1 MKDKFNT
8 KDNTNKYAW
17 NDAMILDKI
26 QDILEDKNI
35 DELELTE
42 DYLENLKAQLSKSIS
57 IEDITEAGY
66 IVAQNI
72 EDLKVLPNED
82 IKEYILRLKN
92 YLNNTSLKFIK
103 AEFKGIE
110 FEVYKDSNI
119 DDVFNEYYTKY
130 DDIYG
135 ISQMLSDLGLKQ

>member
-42 DYLENLKAQLSKSIS
+42 DYLENLKAQLNKSIS

-119 DDVFNEYYTKY
+119 DDVFNGYYTKY
-130 DDIYG
+130 DDVYG
-135 ISQMLSDLGLKQ
+135 ISQMLSDLGLK

>member
-130 DDIYG
+130 DDVYG
-135 ISQMLSDLGLKQ
+135 ISQMLSDLGLK

>member
-110 FEVYKDSNI
+110 FEVYKNSNI
-119 DDVFNEYYTKY
+119 DDVFNDYYDKC
-130 DDIYG
+130 
-135 ISQMLSDLGLKQ
+135 S

>member
-82 IKEYILRLKN
+82 IK
-92 YLNNTSLKFIK
+92 
-103 AEFKGIE
+103 
-110 FEVYKDSNI
+110 
-119 DDVFNEYYTKY
+119 
-130 DDIYG
+130 
-135 ISQMLSDLGLKQ
+135 

>member
-42 DYLENLKAQLSKSIS
+42 DYLENLKAQLNKSIS
-57 IEDITEAGY
+57 IEDITEACY

-135 ISQMLSDLGLKQ
+135 ISQMLSDLGLK

>member
-42 DYLENLKAQLSKSIS
+42 DYLENLKVQLSESIS
-57 IEDITEAGY
+57 IEEITEAGC

-110 FEVYKDSNI
+110 FKVYKDSNI

-130 DDIYG
+130 DDVYG
-135 ISQMLSDLGLKQ
+135 ISQMLSDLGLK

>member
-92 YLNNTSLKFIK
+92 YLNSSSLKFIK

-119 DDVFNEYYTKY
+119 DDVFNGYYTKY
-130 DDIYG
+130 DDVYG
-135 ISQMLSDLGLKQ
+135 ISQMLSDLGLK

>member
-42 DYLENLKAQLSKSIS
+42 DYLENLKVQLSESIS
-57 IEDITEAGY
+57 IEEITEAGC

-72 EDLKVLPNED
+72 EDLKALPNEE

-92 YLNNTSLKFIK
+92 YLNSSSLKFIK

-119 DDVFNEYYTKY
+119 DDVFNGYYTKY

-135 ISQMLSDLGLKQ
+135 ISQMLSDLGLK

>member
-42 DYLENLKAQLSKSIS
+42 DYLENLKAQLSESIS
-57 IEDITEAGY
+57 IEEITESGY

-72 EDLKVLPNED
+72 EDLKPLPNEE
-82 IKEYILRLKN
+82 IKEYILRLKI

-135 ISQMLSDLGLKQ
+135 ISQMLSDLGLK

>member
-1 MKDKFNT
+1 MKEKFNT

-35 DELELTE
+35 DELELTG
-42 DYLENLKAQLSKSIS
+42 DYLENLKVQLSESIS
-57 IEDITEAGY
+57 IEEITEAGC

-119 DDVFNEYYTKY
+119 DDVFNGYYTKY
-130 DDIYG
+130 DDVYG
-135 ISQMLSDLGLKQ
+135 ISQMLSDLGLK

>member
-42 DYLENLKAQLSKSIS
+42 DYLENLKAQLSESIS
-57 IEDITEAGY
+57 IEEITEAGC

-135 ISQMLSDLGLKQ
+135 ISQMLSDLGLK

>member
-57 IEDITEAGY
+57 IEDITESGY

-72 EDLKVLPNED
+72 EDLKLLPNED

-135 ISQMLSDLGLKQ
+135 ISQMLSDLGLK

>member
-42 DYLENLKAQLSKSIS
+42 DYLENLKVQLSESIS
-57 IEDITEAGY
+57 IEEITEACY

-135 ISQMLSDLGLKQ
+135 ISQMLSDLGLK

>member
-135 ISQMLSDLGLKQ
+135 ISQMLSDLGLK

>member
-92 YLNNTSLKFIK
+92 YLNDTSLKFIK

-135 ISQMLSDLGLKQ
+135 ISQMLSDLGLK

>member
-42 DYLENLKAQLSKSIS
+42 DYLENLKVQLSESIS
-57 IEDITEAGY
+57 IEEITEAGC

-119 DDVFNEYYTKY
+119 DDVFNGYYTKY
-130 DDIYG
+130 DDVYG
-135 ISQMLSDLGLKQ
+135 ISQMLSDLGLK

>member
-119 DDVFNEYYTKY
+119 DDVFNGYYTKY
-130 DDIYG
+130 DDVYG
-135 ISQMLSDLGLKQ
+135 ISQMLSDLGLK